1 MILKRIFL
9 VLLILTLPSKLIG
22 DTDIDDNNH
31 QFNLYFGNFDF
42 SDDKQKA
49 TLLGFQH
56 QNENLNRNTFLG
68 NISPVTGGFI
78 TENSAEKI
86 VGTLKDI
93 EKKIGRKDRS
103 KKFSDREIDIDLLLY
118 GKYVGK
124 ALGKDIPHKDI
135 DLYRFVLEPLAEIA
149 PDLIHPKHQ
158 VKISEIWK
166 NKLNSFA

>member
-1 MILKRIFL
+1 MSLKKIFL

-31 QFNLYFGNFDF
+31 QFNLYLGNFDF

-78 TENSAEKI
+78 TENSAAYI
-86 VGTLKDI
+86 L
-93 EKKIGRKDRS
+93 S
-103 KKFSDREIDIDLLLY
+103 
-118 GKYVGK
+118 
-124 ALGKDIPHKDI
+124 
-135 DLYRFVLEPLAEIA
+135 
-149 PDLIHPKHQ
+149 LIH
-158 VKISEIWK
+158 I
-166 NKLNSFA
+166 